1 MFFSL
6 FGLLR
11 ASQRDQVFKLELL
24 GRGTLDK
31 GVGALLTG
39 IISGAGLPQVV
50 RVGTREGFR
59 PLQTYIVCLN

>member
-1 MFFSL
+1 M
-6 FGLLR
+6 
-11 ASQRDQVFKLELL
+11 FKLELL

-50 RVGTREGFR
+50 LVGTREGFR
-59 PLQTYIVCLN
+59 PLQTLLFVLTDRSKVL

>member
-1 MFFSL
+1 
-6 FGLLR
+6 
-11 ASQRDQVFKLELL
+11 VFKLELL